1 MKTLG
6 YILAI
11 IILASCGS
19 PREVMMPYRN
29 YSLAANRLLPLQYS
43 NDKKSIR
50 IWISKSTSLDRVIT
64 VSKSL
69 DSSYSCELT
78 IFGPGLGNAQKTKG
92 YFIIK
97 KLVPESGY
105 KNFFSEID
113 SLNLGSLFDQKNLE
127 VVLDHPVEIYIIE
140 YLDNGNYS
148 KFRFQPGLSNSDYKA
163 VEMLIQKEFPILS
176 ISH

>member
-1 MKTLG
+1 VKFLG

-29 YSLAANRLLPLQYS
+29 YSLTANRLLPLQYS

-50 IWISKSTSLDRVIT
+50 IWISESTSLDRVIT

-69 DSSYSCELT
+69 DSSYSGELT
-78 IFGPGLGNAQKTKG
+78 IFGPGIGNAQKTKG
-92 YFIIK
+92 YFITK
-97 KLVPESGY
+97 KMVPESGY

-113 SLNLGSLFDQKNLE
+113 SLNLGSLSDQKNIE
-127 VVLDHPVEIYIIE
+127 VVSDRPVEICIIV
-140 YLDNGNYS
+140 YLDNGNYT
-148 KFRFQPGLSNSDYKA
+148 KFRFQSGLSYSDYKVIEA
-163 VEMLIQKEFPILS
+163 LIQKEFPILS
-176 ISH
+176 TSN